1 MIELR
6 VEKGLLFCDIMV
18 KNDEKQL
25 KMTNVLVDTGSA
37 GTIFKTEILEEIGIR
52 QEPSD
57 PLEVIRGVGGS
68 EFVFIKIIEEIEID
82 GMKVNEFQVEV
93 GAMDYGIEMD
103 GIIGLDIS
111 MKLGVKIDL
120 GELKIF

>member
-18 KNDEKQL
+18 KNDGKQL
-25 KMTNVLVDTGSA
+25 KMTNILVDTGSA

-57 PLEVIRGVGGS
+57 PLEVIRAVGGS

-82 GMKVNEFQVEV
+82 GMKVNDFQVEV
-93 GAMDYGIEMD
+93 GAMDYGIEID
-103 GIIGLDIS
+103 GIVGLDIL

-120 GELKIF
+120 GKLKIF

>member
-1 MIELR
+1 
-6 VEKGLLFCDIMV
+6 MV
-18 KNDEKQL
+18 KNDGKHL
-25 KMTNVLVDTGSA
+25 KMTNILVDTGSA

-82 GMKVNEFQVEV
+82 GMKVNDFQVEV
-93 GAMDYGIEMD
+93 RAMDYGIEMD
-103 GIIGLDIS
+103 GIIGLDIL

-120 GELKIF
+120 GKLKIF